1 LGVAAAKD
9 SISLVGL
16 TRSILP
22 PKNFSSSGIPWALY
36 FPGKAD
42 GVSGLAGPAGSAYL
56 GR

>member
-9 SISLVGL
+9 SISLVGS

-42 GVSGLAGPAGSAYL
+42 GVSGLAGPAGSA
-56 GR
+56 